1 MNTYWVFENIR
12 KDTTFYTEL
21 DTLLLLC
28 SAHLWK
34 KHHPSF
40 TTNLC
45 ADKLTLD
52 YLNSFNGLS
61 VFDKTE
67 VLPENKFVDKNIFW
81 ASAKLEKLRF
91 INGPSIIMDHDFL
104 VYKNLEEYLK
114 DDLFF
119 AHEEDGT
126 NYYDTSWNPFI
137 KEIEHI
143 VKRPKPH
150 AINCCF
156 SYFPDSKFANHY
168 AKTSLE
174 LMHKFTELKVPNS
187 RFLIFAEQLLLKH
200 LIDLYYLK
208 YNTLLNEKWHA
219 QDKYYV
225 PSDKGY
231 ISFLDSNTVYRHYW
245 MDKPKIRDSK
255 DGFDYNE
262 EITILYNILRK
273 TQVNLDAIKS

>member
-52 YLNSFNGLS
+52 YLEKFNGLS
-61 VFDKTE
+61 VFDNIE
-67 VLPENKFVDKNIFW
+67 ELPENKFIDKNVFW

-91 INGPSIIMDHDFL
+91 VNGPSIVMDHDFL

-143 VKRPKPH
+143 VRRPKPH

-200 LIDLYYLK
+200 LIDHFNLK

-219 QDKYYV
+219 QEKYYI
-225 PSDKGY
+225 PNDKGY

-245 MDKPKIRDSK
+245 MDKPKIKDSK

-273 TQVNLDAIKS
+273 TQVNLDAVKS